1 MKFLCNCAQQK
12 LFSRK
17 IWVAQNSSIF
27 HTVWVGNTVLRLLLH
42 EREKLCHASSRVLKF
57 SVKKLKSGPSGHGN
71 HIGRKHKLLVV
82 EDIPPNS
89 SQLSELMP
97 HSIWN
102 LGPKLREINFH
113 KFRIVKIAIFDIFK
127 GCGFWFWHILG
138 YFIMPQIFL
147 NSKSRDFELQGDP
160 NQNLLF

>member
-97 HSIWN
+97 YSIWN
-102 LGPKLREINFH
+102 LRPIFLSSKM
-113 KFRIVKIAIFDIFK
+113 VKIGKFGKFTKIVIFGPLKWEND
-127 GCGFWFWHILG
+127 
-138 YFIMPQIFL
+138 
-147 NSKSRDFELQGDP
+147 
-160 NQNLLF
+160 